1 MQKTFTPEDVI
12 RFAYGEME
20 ISEAMAFRSEIEDC
34 RETAK
39 ELRSINEVRDLL
51 DVSSGHPRKA
61 TIQAILNYSR
71 ALQIEPTSI
80 EGLSAEMVMN

>member
-20 ISEAMAFRSEIEDC
+20 TPEAMAFRTEIEDC
-34 RETAK
+34 HETAQ

-51 DVSSGHPRKA
+51 DVSSGHPRQA

-80 EGLSAEMVMN
+80 HGLTAEMVMN